1 MAKGVSN
8 LGTNKLKSK
17 SKQRTS
23 VGHSTNTRYT
33 KSCQKKNG
41 KKVYRGQGK

>member
-1 MAKGVSN
+1 MAVEKS
-8 LGTNKLKSK
+8 KSK

-23 VGHSTNTRYT
+23 IGKSVNTRYT
-33 KSCQKKNG
+33 KKSQKKIG

>member
-1 MAKGVSN
+1 MANPGD
-8 LGTNKLKSK
+8 NKIKSK

-23 VGHSTNTRYT
+23 IGKSTNTQYT
-33 KSCQKKNG
+33 KKCQKNG